1 MAMGEQCVEP
11 AAQPT
16 RSRLC
21 RIKPHRR
28 ILSPVDGGV
37 NAATNPVWYLRFEV
51 VKLKASMLVMVG
63 YTITRLYL
71 LLGG

>member
-1 MAMGEQCVEP
+1 MAVGEQCVEP

-28 ILSPVDGGV
+28 ILSSVGGVV
-37 NAATNPVWYLRFEV
+37 NAAPDPVWYLWFEV

-63 YTITRLYL
+63 YTITGLYL
-71 LLGG
+71 LFGG

>member
-1 MAMGEQCVEP
+1 MAVGEQCVEP

-28 ILSPVDGGV
+28 ILSPVGGVV
-37 NAATNPVWYLRFEV
+37 NAAPDPAWYLRFEV
-51 VKLKASMLVMVG
+51 VKLGASMLVTVG
-63 YTITRLYL
+63 YTITGLYL
-71 LLGG
+71 LFGG